1 MHITGSATGEATYS
15 RFQLPRR
22 ELPVAL
28 FTFHSIPHVRLIWL
42 SVNCRRCPL
51 WESWLGAGLIK
62 ASWNGLR
69 DERIAHDTVHLST
82 RQDRNDEVVELSK
95 PTDQQMKGM
104 NDRKIFSIM
113 YTKLGRKILCNL
125 MKGTWS
131 CGTLLQIK
139 DESINSWGKRGGE
152 IPQTACVSKYVVA
165 SRDYFGMSC
174 WLFILR
180 VTAIIMILTRQPLFK
195 DACNFFRF
203 RRWQLSFAYS
213 IPHNHGEIM
222 CIRSKSSKAA
232 IKVRQTKAAAAR
244 LEHED
249 AASLDRQ
256 GLAPVCQ

>member
-1 MHITGSATGEATYS
+1 MHVTGSATGEATYS

-62 ASWNGLR
+62 ASWNGLG

-95 PTDQQMKGM
+95 PTDKQIKGM
-104 NDRKIFSIM
+104 NDRKIFSIK
-113 YTKLGRKILCNL
+113 YTKLRRKILCNL

-165 SRDYFGMSC
+165 SVHHGIVLGWAVAY
-174 WLFILR
+174 LFYALQQSSWFLR
-180 VTAIIMILTRQPLFK
+180 ANHYSRMPVIFFALGDGSSLLPIPFHIIMGKSCAFGQSHQK
-195 DACNFFRF
+195 Q
-203 RRWQLSFAYS
+203 QL
-213 IPHNHGEIM
+213 
-222 CIRSKSSKAA
+222 K
-232 IKVRQTKAAAAR
+232 
-244 LEHED
+244 
-249 AASLDRQ
+249 
-256 GLAPVCQ
+256 